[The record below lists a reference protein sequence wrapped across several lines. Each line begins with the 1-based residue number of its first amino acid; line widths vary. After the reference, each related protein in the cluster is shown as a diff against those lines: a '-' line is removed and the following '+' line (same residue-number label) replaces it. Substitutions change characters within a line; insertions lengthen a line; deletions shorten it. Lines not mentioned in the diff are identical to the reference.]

1 MTFLS
6 FITEWIMNIV
16 VFILL
21 AMIVDMLLPNS
32 AMKKYTKMVTG
43 LLLIAII
50 LTPLLKV
57 VAKDFDQVVAS
68 FSNKK
73 IIDSNKVENLIESKK
88 KEIQAGQVEYT
99 LKQVG
104 EKMKNDVKEELIDR
118 FDKDIQQIKI
128 DSKDRVAENENPIE
142 KVIVYLSEK
151 KKDDSVPIIKPV
163 NISIGEEEP
172 EEGMGSRENESILS
186 MLSERWGIAPDQ
198 IELHNGEGVLDRNE

>member
-1 MTFLS
+1 MS

-73 IIDSNKVENLIESKK
+73 IIDNNKVENLIESKK

-142 KVIVYLSEK
+142 KVIVYLAEK

-198 IELHNGEGVLDRNE
+198 IELHNGEGGSRPE

>member
-1 MTFLS
+1 MS

-198 IELHNGEGVLDRNE
+198 IELHNGEGGSRPE

>member
-1 MTFLS
+1 
-6 FITEWIMNIV
+6 MNIV

>member
-1 MTFLS
+1 MS

-73 IIDSNKVENLIESKK
+73 IIDNNKVENLIESKK
-88 KEIQAGQVEYT
+88 RNT
-99 LKQVG
+99 
-104 EKMKNDVKEELIDR
+104 
-118 FDKDIQQIKI
+118 
-128 DSKDRVAENENPIE
+128 
-142 KVIVYLSEK
+142 
-151 KKDDSVPIIKPV
+151 
-163 NISIGEEEP
+163 
-172 EEGMGSRENESILS
+172 SRTS
-186 MLSERWGIAPDQ
+186 
-198 IELHNGEGVLDRNE
+198 

>member
-1 MTFLS
+1 MS

-198 IELHNGEGVLDRNE
+198 IELNNGEGGSRPE

>member
-1 MTFLS
+1 MS

-73 IIDSNKVENLIESKK
+73 IIDNNKIENLIESKK

-99 LKQVG
+99 LEQVG

-128 DSKDRVAENENPIE
+128 DSKDQVAENENPIE
-142 KVIVYLSEK
+142 KVIVYLGEAK
-151 KKDDSVPIIKPV
+151 KEDSVPIIKPV
-163 NISIGEEEP
+163 DISIGEEEP
-172 EEGMGSRENESILS
+172 EVGVDSRENESILS
-186 MLSERWGIAPDQ
+186 MLSERWGITPDQ
-198 IELHNGEGVLDRNE
+198 IVLHNGEGVLNQNEQ

>member
-1 MTFLS
+1 MS

>member
-1 MTFLS
+1 MS

-142 KVIVYLSEK
+142 KVIVYLAEK

-198 IELHNGEGVLDRNE
+198 IELHNGEGGSRPE

>member
-142 KVIVYLSEK
+142 KVIVYLAEK

-198 IELHNGEGVLDRNE
+198 IELHNGEGGSRPE